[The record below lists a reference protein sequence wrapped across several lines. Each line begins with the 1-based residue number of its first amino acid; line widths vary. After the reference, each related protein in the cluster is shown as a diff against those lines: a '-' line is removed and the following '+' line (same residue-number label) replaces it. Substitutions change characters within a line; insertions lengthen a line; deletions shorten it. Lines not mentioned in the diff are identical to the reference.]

1 MVVRAGF
8 RALTLCLLLS
18 YAYCARTQG
27 GKAKQPHTHT
37 ATVSSGAQ
45 CEALLFSSLSTFVT
59 SGAGFSAT
67 SPPRHLLLQP
77 HSLRLNSTNASSN
90 DSNQTFDPTPPH
102 KPLWPDWSERDVLL
116 FGLSAITLFIA
127 GMHTMGVGLV
137 VYVQQTDIWGMLTCP
152 VCIAPHP
159 YSIQPLYKGLHR
171 GPVCGFTSCPAQ
183 QRQQP

>member
-1 MVVRAGF
+1 MVVRAGI

-27 GKAKQPHTHT
+27 GKAKQPHTPT
-37 ATVSSGAQ
+37 ATVSSSAQ
-45 CEALLFSSLSTFVT
+45 CEALLLSSLSTFVT

-67 SPPRHLLLQP
+67 SPPRHLVLQP
-77 HSLRLNSTNASSN
+77 HSLELNSTNASSN
-90 DSNQTFDPTPPH
+90 DSNQTFDPSQPH

-127 GMHTMGVGLV
+127 GMHTMRRDLV
-137 VYVQQTDIWGMLTCP
+137 VFMQHTSIWGMLACP

-159 YSIQPLYKGLHR
+159 SAYSHSKKN
-171 GPVCGFTSCPAQ
+171 
-183 QRQQP
+183 